1 MLRTGYEVNNMVS
14 TLSGRCFAQ
23 ITLETTKK
31 YMKRWI
37 YTSKWQKCVDECI
50 QQQRQPCVVLQL
62 GRGRGALSVRVAR
75 RPEQEGAQCG
85 GIAGR
90 RHRQESTT
98 AHGRHQLSIYATPA
112 TQPSASSHH
121 LARAPAVTGRTDA

>member
-14 TLSGRCFAQ
+14 TLSDRCFAQ
-23 ITLETTKK
+23 TTLETTKK

-37 YTSKWQKCVDECI
+37 YTSKWQKCVDELI
-50 QQQRQPCVVLQL
+50 QQQQRHPCVVLQL

-90 RHRQESTT
+90 RHRQDSAT
-98 AHGRHQLSIYATPA
+98 AHGRHQPSIYATPA
-112 TQPSASSHH
+112 TQPSTSSHQLAVH
-121 LARAPAVTGRTDA
+121 LL